1 MIKVGLTSSDDPSEV
16 RTLFPRQNEM
26 LFTERP
32 LHSNNGQTQNA
43 EH

>member
-1 MIKVGLTSSDDPSEV
+1 MFKVGLTSPDDSREV
-16 RTLFPRQNEM
+16 HTLFPRQNEM

-32 LHSNNGQTQNA
+32 LHSNNGQAQNA